1 MHNTNLK
8 AKIFLTQ
15 LCVPHLIASKGSI
28 VNNASVSAIKA
39 LTDVVTYGPL
49 KAGLCQFTKCCALGN
64 FI

>member
-15 LCVPHLIASKGSI
+15 LCVPHLIATKGSI

-39 LTDVVTYGPL
+39 LAETTTYGPL
-49 KAGLCQFTKCCALGN
+49 KAALCQFTKVVALGK
-64 FI
+64 